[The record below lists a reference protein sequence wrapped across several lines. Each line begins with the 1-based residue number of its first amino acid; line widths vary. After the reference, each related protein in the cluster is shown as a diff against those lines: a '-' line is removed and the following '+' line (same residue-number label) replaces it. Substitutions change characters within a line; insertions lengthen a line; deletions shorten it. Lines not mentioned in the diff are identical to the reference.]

1 MRQIEL
7 IKAQLQEGQADARLA
22 DIYYDDADMIAKQK
36 SRYLKALNNYE
47 KLFGAGEVEL
57 YSAPGRTEIGGNHT
71 DHQHGMVLAGS
82 VNLDT
87 IAVVGI
93 GEKNTIELVSEGY
106 EPLSVDLGDLEVDEE
121 AYGTTAALI
130 KGVIAGF
137 KNRGYKVGPFK
148 AYMTSNV
155 LNGAGLSSSAA
166 FETAIGTILSGLYN
180 DMQISPVEIA
190 IIGQYAENVYF
201 GKPCGLMDQM
211 ACSVGSIVHI
221 DFQNPADPIIE
232 KIEFDLADQNYSLC
246 IVDTKGSHADLTPDY
261 AAIPYEMKEV
271 AALFGKEV
279 LRDVPEEEFRKK
291 LPEIITKVGNRGI
304 LRALHFFAENA
315 RVQEEVDALK
325 ENRFDDFL
333 SLVKASGD
341 SSYKYLQN
349 IYSNRQ
355 EQNQPVAIGL
365 ALSESILGANGVSRV
380 HGGGFAGTIQAFVKD
395 EAVPAY
401 KEQIERIFGED
412 ACHVLKIRKYGGVKV
427 L

>member
-1 MRQIEL
+1 MNQIHL
-7 IKAQLQEGQADARLA
+7 IKTQFQENEMNNRLA
-22 DIYYDDADMIAKQK
+22 DIYGDVDMVEMQK
-36 SRYLKALNNYE
+36 ERYLKALESYE
-47 KLFGAGEVEL
+47 SLFGAGEVEI

-87 IAVVGI
+87 IAVVGSN
-93 GEKNTIELVSEGY
+93 EKNTIELVSEGY
-106 EPLSVDLGDLEVDEE
+106 EPLSIDLNELEVDEK

-130 KGVIAGF
+130 KGVVAGLQ
-137 KNRGYKVGPFK
+137 NRGHKVGPFK

-201 GKPCGLMDQM
+201 GKPCGLMDQT

-221 DFQNPADPIIE
+221 DFENPAEPIVE
-232 KIEFDLADQNYSLC
+232 KVEFDLADYQYSLC

-261 AAIPYEMKEV
+261 AAIPSEMKEV
-271 AALFGKEV
+271 AALFGKQV
-279 LRDVPEEEFRKK
+279 LREVQEGEFREKI
-291 LPEIITKVGNRGI
+291 PEIYGKVGDRGI
-304 LRALHFFAENA
+304 LRALHFFAENG

-325 ENRFDDFL
+325 EKNFDEFL
-333 SLVKASGD
+333 RLVKASGD

-365 ALSESILGANGVSRV
+365 ALSESILGTNGVCRV

-395 EAVPAY
+395 AFVTEY
-401 KEQIERIFGED
+401 KQQIERIFGED
-412 ACHVLKIRKYGGVKV
+412 SCHVLKIRKYGGVKV
-427 L
+427 I